1 MNHRIYSSQLQPLIP
16 TQYKREIKPKQ
27 ERTTFQELLHSEL
40 QSVSSLK
47 LSKHAEQRISE
58 RGISINEETWKQI
71 EGKLS
76 EARQKGIKDSLVLL
90 EQAALVVNAKT
101 NTVITAM
108 NRREASSHIFTNING
123 TILID

>member
-1 MNHRIYSSQLQPLIP
+1 LNHRIYSSRLQPLIP
-16 TQYKREIKPKQ
+16 PQYKLEAKSKK
-27 ERTTFQELLHSEL
+27 ENTTFQELLHSEL
-40 QSVSSLK
+40 QTVSSLK
-47 LSKHAEQRISE
+47 LSKHAEQRMSE
-58 RGISINEETWKQI
+58 RGISINEKTWQQI

-76 EARQKGIKDSLVLL
+76 EAREKGIKDSLVLL

-108 NRREASSHIFTNING
+108 NREEASSHIFTNING